1 MKTLR
6 KTTSQSLI
14 FLFGLVFILTSCEK
28 EEVAFSIVSND
39 AQHMRKAYT
48 EKGYTEVEVSPIVK
62 TSCYFTQWGKTIIT
76 PVSGLFEYYDS
87 NNNWVA
93 SIDFGDGTCDE
104 WATKSWDV
112 NMFPDYPSGSEDFS
126 VFDIKGEK
134 DPK

>member
-1 MKTLR
+1 MNIIKEL
-6 KTTSQSLI
+6 SI
-14 FLFGLVFILTSCEK
+14 YPIAICFGLLFIFSSCEK
-28 EEVAFSIVSND
+28 EEVAFNIVSND
-39 AQHMRKAYT
+39 AQYMRKAYT

-62 TSCYFTQWGKTIIT
+62 TSCYFAQWDKTIMT

-87 NNNWVA
+87 DNYWVA

-104 WATKSWDV
+104 WATKTWDV
-112 NMFPDYPSGSEDFS
+112 NMFPDFPSGSEDFS